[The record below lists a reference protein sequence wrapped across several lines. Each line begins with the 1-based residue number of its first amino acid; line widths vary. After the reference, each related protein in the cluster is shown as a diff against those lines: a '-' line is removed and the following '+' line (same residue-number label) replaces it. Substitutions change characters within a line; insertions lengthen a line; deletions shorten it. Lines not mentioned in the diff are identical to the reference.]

1 MESIRRCLVW
11 GEGSEGPACLG
22 AATPAPPALPPDLRR
37 ILRRTALAATS
48 AALAAWAAIATAIP
62 VALVPTDARADDSS
76 PAFGAGLEA
85 ALGSPSIDPA
95 TGIATAL
102 VPLEVPPGRHG
113 MAPELALRYNSAAG
127 SGNAGLGFSLLVGS
141 IERSTRLGPP
151 RFDDTDTFVL
161 QIDGRAWDLFP
172 ADGSS
177 TRFRTVIDSGF
188 LVERVRP
195 GPFGAASSFFVAR
208 GRDGRRYRFG
218 FVADA
223 FSTSQTADFKWGLDR
238 VEDPSGNVMTI
249 DWAAGSRELYPIR
262 IAYAAHPAT
271 GLAATNSVELCW
283 EERGDRPQSASG
295 EVFTHRLHEVRTFA
309 GTAPARVLTLNYN
322 SPGSLTSPLGT
333 CRTSVDAVPPGGSI
347 PPPTPAPGPGSPP
360 GAKRMAPDGGGGSV
374 PPSPVPIRRV
384 VPLPGPTPE
393 PVPIT
398 PLTGI
403 APIAPDD
410 DLTLPDTGLNPS
422 PSLLMSLDRG
432 DGAGGGLPSIQY
444 TYTHADLPAWPAAGA
459 AGLVPPAP
467 FVYVKSDA
475 DEDSGARLVDLNR
488 DGLPDMAQLEGRLAN
503 GVWSTSAAVWIN
515 DGASFV
521 YDPGWSAALLRLVQ
535 TGDASRNAWF
545 VIKRGTSDRVDNGV
559 RFLDVNDD
567 GYPDVVRLA
576 LYFGS
581 GLRKSVFL
589 NTGSGFTSDVAP
601 SWPIPDEPFVSLEA
615 DPSRD
620 LAEDLGIRFADV
632 DADGRTDMVVSRAE
646 WGASSDRRIYRHTGA
661 GWRLDARWVLPD
673 EPFTRHIPHGHW
685 LDMGLRFMDLDGDG
699 FPDLYRASNVNGV
712 VATATYLNTGRP
724 DGVTPTFAATS
735 KWGFLGVQAEH
746 FVQVSSSGDGL
757 ALDRGLRVCDVDG
770 DGRSDIV
777 IGRQWNGGPLE
788 TFLFTPDRSGTW
800 TWRVLAE
807 LPWVFVSGRTGG
819 PSRDLGVRLADLQG
833 DGGVD
838 MLLGPDNTAR
848 AWRPNVAWRGRPL
861 LSSYSSGLG
870 GRTDIV
876 YAPAPH
882 TGSIEGGGRA
892 ALPFPL
898 PVVSEVRASDGLSQT
913 LVTRIAYSGGFFH
926 QGARE
931 WRGFR
936 SVTVTG
942 PGGEA
947 SVETIRRQQPGLAAA
962 PLAGAPA
969 ETIERRLA
977 DGAIFARTLHTYDET
992 DGLPPLRHLPLR
1004 VETRLF
1010 EWETNDPESSAW
1022 VRRTAVSWSY
1032 LFDDGDPQ
1040 RPLLQSDERRE
1051 GDPGDPTD
1059 DRTLRRQFWSQLAAG
1074 TTGAA
1079 SGDAWLLEM
1088 PWHATLLDAQGNVA
1102 TESWTG
1108 YDAQPYGASGSA
1120 GLPTRL
1126 ESRGGP
1132 PGAPGAHGPG
1142 DPDNPVTTRVYD
1154 AYGNLASET
1163 DPLGRTRR
1171 LDHGVEDRTFTFPER
1186 EIDPLGRASLRRFD
1200 PRTGLPVAVT
1210 DANGRTVATEYDGF
1224 GRRIAEWGPLDS
1236 ADRPTVS
1243 YRYEEWLQP
1252 ARVHRFV
1259 REVSG
1264 LGERI
1269 GTHGCLESVAYFD
1282 GLGRLLEV
1290 AMEDALGRSITGA
1303 VTFDA
1308 SGRVASRAEPFSAGS
1323 GNDPV
1328 PPSLAPYATR
1338 FEYDA
1343 ASRLVRTTDPAGAV
1357 SLEEPHGSTVAR
1369 IDPAGH
1375 RTETTRDPFDQ
1386 VITVR
1391 EFEGSG
1397 GNASPRPPATYR
1409 YDAAGRLLSIVDP
1422 TGAVTA
1428 LAYDLLGRRLALD
1441 DPHIGS
1447 WRYRYDLAGQ
1457 SIEETDPEGR
1467 VSHLA
1472 YDALGRL
1479 VGRTLSDGRH
1489 FDWRYDEGGAP
1500 FDALGRL
1507 TSIVDP
1513 TGMQSFA
1520 YDPLGRVTRATRT
1533 LFGAAY
1539 TATTEYDAMGR
1550 MSARTWPGGYR
1561 VDFSYDAGGR
1571 LQAAAP
1577 YMPAIDT
1584 DVRGAIQ
1591 RVDYR
1596 GGNRLT
1602 RDHDPATGRLVSLQG
1617 FSQGNAVLDQTYAYD
1632 ADGLIASL
1640 DDRPKTGSPR
1650 FETYTYDSRHRLV
1663 AADTAT
1669 SHLTYGYDDVGTIR
1683 LKDGVTFTPGNPAQP
1698 QRLVSSSAGDYFA
1711 YDPEG
1716 NVIARLSQAGS
1727 RTMTYDAAGRMTR
1740 LSEPS
1745 RGLEVT
1751 TDYDATGQMVRE
1763 TTTVSGARRTL
1774 LVPFPGVEVRDGQIT
1789 VQVFLGTLRVLT
1801 LGPGAAVTQPM
1812 CDLLGSAR
1820 SVLTEGGAVV
1830 ASAAYKPYGEPRGG
1844 EVADSASTLRF
1855 AAAHRQD
1862 ESGLLLMGW
1871 RHYDPSMGRFIEPD
1885 HVLASLY
1892 DPQALNRYAYAR
1904 DNPVN
1909 LTDPSGHN
1917 PILAL
1922 LFIGGV
1928 FAALERDT
1936 RADVAQSVALTAAS
1950 IFLTG
1955 ALGPGVPAGFAALR
1969 ASTPALFAAGATRVL
1984 MDTPLGQG
1992 VAESVASLLDD
2003 LGVAPRT
2010 STRLAAAGTTWL
2022 FNQQFQ
2028 RGAAGVLARNG
2039 SLTRGAAMGDRG
2051 DLDQA
2056 LDDRDLDPGAFGTR
2070 SGDAYGATVEGVAD
2084 PESGAKELQRYYELR
2099 DANGRVAG
2107 VYGTRPM
2114 GPAFDHGAAAIPRNA
2129 VPQVQPLVTHT
2140 HYAYLVGG
2148 ISTQQFAR
2156 DLYEAGYATSLFT
2169 LTGRA
2174 SDFMIEFVYGP
2185 YGGGLV
2191 LGLDVASSGEETG
2204 GAR

>member
-1 MESIRRCLVW
+1 
-11 GEGSEGPACLG
+11 
-22 AATPAPPALPPDLRR
+22 
-37 ILRRTALAATS
+37 
-48 AALAAWAAIATAIP
+48 
-62 VALVPTDARADDSS
+62 
-76 PAFGAGLEA
+76 
-85 ALGSPSIDPA
+85 
-95 TGIATAL
+95 
-102 VPLEVPPGRHG
+102 
-113 MAPELALRYNSAAG
+113 MAPDLALRYSSAG
-127 SGNAGLGFSLLVGS
+127 GPGNAGLGFSLLVGS
-141 IERSTRLGPP
+141 IERSTRQGPP
-151 RFDDTDTFVL
+151 RFDDTDTFIL
-161 QIDGRAWDLFP
+161 TLDGRAWDLFP

-177 TRFRTVIDSGF
+177 NRFRTVIDSGF

-195 GPFGAASSFFVAR
+195 GPLGAGSSFFVAR

-218 FVADA
+218 FVAGA
-223 FSTSQTADFKWGLDR
+223 ESTSQTADFKWGLDR
-238 VEDPSGNVMTI
+238 VEDPSGNVMTL
-249 DWAAGSRELYPIR
+249 DWAASGREIYPIR
-262 IAYAAHPAT
+262 IAYASHPAT

-283 EERGDRPQSASG
+283 EERGDRPQSPSG
-295 EVFTHRLHEVRTFA
+295 EVFTHRLREVRTYA
-309 GTAPARVLTLNYN
+309 GTAAARVLTLTYN

-333 CRTSVDAVPPGGSI
+333 CRTSIDAVPPGGSI
-347 PPPTPAPGPGSPP
+347 PSPSPAPGPGSPP
-360 GAKRMAPDGGGGSV
+360 GGKRMAPDSGDGSV
-374 PPSPVPIRRV
+374 PQSPAPFRRV

-393 PVPIT
+393 PVPIAPVT
-398 PLTGI
+398 STAPLV
-403 APIAPDD
+403 PDD
-410 DLTLPDTGLNPS
+410 DVTLPGTGLNPA
-422 PSLLMSLDRG
+422 PSLLVGLARG
-432 DGAGGGLPSIQY
+432 DGAGGFLPSIEY
-444 TYTHADLPAWPAAGA
+444 TYAAAQTPAWPAAGPT
-459 AGLVPPAP
+459 GLVPPVP

-475 DEDSGARLVDLNR
+475 DEDTGARLVDLNG
-488 DGLPDMAQLEGRLAN
+488 DGLLDIAQLEGRLAN
-503 GVWSTSAAVWIN
+503 AGWSTSAAAWIN
-515 DGASFV
+515 DGTSYV

-535 TGDASRNAWF
+535 TGDTTRDAWF
-545 VIKRGTSDRVDNGV
+545 VIKRGANDRIDNGV

-576 LYFGS
+576 LTFGA

-589 NTGSGFTSDVAP
+589 NTGSGFTSDVAG
-601 SWPIPDEPFVSLEA
+601 SFAIPDEPFVSLET

-620 LAEDLGIRFADV
+620 FAEDLGVRFADV
-632 DADGRTDMVVSRAE
+632 DADGRTDIVVSRAE
-646 WGASSDRRIYRHTGA
+646 WGASSQRRIYRHSGA
-661 GWRLDARWVLPD
+661 GWTLDTRWVLPD
-673 EPFTRHIPHGHW
+673 EPFTRHIPHGHC

-712 VATATYLNTGRP
+712 VSAAAYLNTGRP
-724 DGVTPTFAATS
+724 DGVSPTFAATTR
-735 KWGFLGVQAEH
+735 WGLLGEQAEH
-746 FVQVSSSGDGL
+746 FVQVSSAGDGM
-757 ALDRGLRVCDVDG
+757 ALDRGLRVVDADG

-777 IGRQWNGGPLE
+777 VGRQWNGGPWE
-788 TFLFTPDRSGTW
+788 RFLFTPERSGVW
-800 TWRVLAE
+800 TWRVFTE

-819 PSRDLGVRLADLQG
+819 PSRDLGIRLADLQG

-838 MLLGPDNTAR
+838 VLLVPDNTAR
-848 AWRPNVAWRGRPL
+848 AWRPNAAWRGKPL

-882 TGSIEGGGRA
+882 TGVIEGGGRA

-898 PVVSEVRASDGLSQT
+898 PVVSEVRAWDGRSQT
-913 LVTRIAYSGGFFH
+913 LVTRIAFSGGFFH
-926 QGARE
+926 HGARQ

-936 SVTVTG
+936 SVTVTP

-947 SVETIRRQQPGLAAA
+947 SVETIHRQQPGLAAA
-962 PLAGAPA
+962 PLEGAPA
-969 ETIERRLA
+969 ETIERRAA

-1004 VETRLF
+1004 VETRFF
-1010 EWETNDPESSAW
+1010 EWETGDPQSPAW

-1032 LFDDGDPQ
+1032 RFDDGGDPE

-1051 GDPGDPTD
+1051 GDPDDPTD
-1059 DRTLRRQFWSQLAAG
+1059 DRMLRQEFWSQTAAG

-1088 PWHATLLDAQGNVA
+1088 PWHATLLDAQGLVG
-1102 TESWTG
+1102 TETWTG
-1108 YDAQPYGASGSA
+1108 YDAQPYGARASA
-1120 GLPTRL
+1120 GLGTRL

-1142 DPDNPVTTRVYD
+1142 DPDNPVTTRAYD

-1171 LDHGVEDRTFTFPER
+1171 FERGVDDRTFTFPER
-1186 EIDPLGRASLRRFD
+1186 EIDPLGRASRRVFD
-1200 PRTGLPVAVT
+1200 ARTGLPLAIT
-1210 DANGRTVATEYDGF
+1210 DANGRTVAMEYDGF
-1224 GRRIAEWGPLDS
+1224 GRRVAEWGPLDTR
-1236 ADRPTVS
+1236 DRPTVS
-1243 YRYEEWLQP
+1243 YRYEDLMLP
-1252 ARVHRFV
+1252 ARVHRFA
-1259 REVSG
+1259 RETSG
-1264 LGERI
+1264 LGERL
-1269 GTHGCLESVAYFD
+1269 GTQGCLESVAYYD

-1290 AMEDALGRSITGA
+1290 SVEDAVGRTITGA

-1308 SGRVASRAEPFSAGS
+1308 SGRIASRAEPFSTGS

-1328 PPSLAPYATR
+1328 PAAWAPYATS

-1343 ASRLVRTTDPAGAV
+1343 ASRLVKTTDPLGAV
-1357 SLEEPHGSTVAR
+1357 SLEQPHGSTVTR

-1375 RTETTRDPFDQ
+1375 RTEITHDLFDQ
-1386 VITVR
+1386 VIAAR

-1397 GNASPRPPATYR
+1397 ASASPRPPATYR

-1422 TGAVTA
+1422 TGAAIA
-1428 LAYDLLGRRLALD
+1428 LGYDLLGRRLALD
-1441 DPHIGS
+1441 DPHLGS

-1467 VSHLA
+1467 VTRLA
-1472 YDALGRL
+1472 YDPLGRL
-1479 VGRTLSDGRH
+1479 VSKTLSDGRR
-1489 FDWRYDEGGAP
+1489 FDWRYDEGGTA

-1520 YDPLGRVTRATRT
+1520 YDPLGRVTRVVRT

-1550 MSARTWPGGYR
+1550 VTARTWPGGYR
-1561 VDFSYDAGGR
+1561 VDFSFDAGGR
-1571 LQAAAP
+1571 LQAASP
-1577 YMPAIDT
+1577 YIPTIGT
-1584 DVRGAIQ
+1584 DVRGLVE

-1596 GGNRLT
+1596 GGNRLS
-1602 RDHDPATGRLVSLQG
+1602 RDHDPATGRLVNLQG
-1617 FSQGNAVLDQTYAYD
+1617 FSQGNVVLNQAYTYD

-1640 DDRPKTGSPR
+1640 DDQTKTGPPR
-1650 FETYTYDSRHRLV
+1650 FETYTYDSRHRLI
-1663 AADTAT
+1663 AADTPT
-1669 SHLTYGYDDVGTIR
+1669 SHSTYGYDDVGTIR
-1683 LKDGVTFTPGNPAQP
+1683 LKDGVTFSPGNPAQP

-1716 NVIARLSQAGS
+1716 NVIARQSPAGS

-1745 RGLEVT
+1745 RGLDVT

-1763 TTTVSGARRTL
+1763 TTIVPGARHTL
-1774 LVPFPGVEVRDGQIT
+1774 LVPFPGVEVRDGQTT

-1820 SVLTEGGAVV
+1820 AVLNESGAVV
-1830 ASAAYKPYGEPRGG
+1830 ASAAYKSYGEPRGG
-1844 EVADSASTLRF
+1844 EVPDSVSTLRF

-1871 RHYDPSMGRFIEPD
+1871 RHYDPAMGRFLEPD

-1892 DPQALNRYAYAR
+1892 DPQALNRYSYAR

-1917 PILAL
+1917 PVLAL
-1922 LFIGGV
+1922 LLIGGA

-1955 ALGPGVPAGFAALR
+1955 AVGPGFSAGVAALR
-1969 ASTPALFAAGATRVL
+1969 ASTPALIAAGATRVL

-1992 VAESVASLLDD
+1992 VVEGVASLLDD

-2010 STRLAAAGTTWL
+2010 SARLAALSTTWL

-2028 RGAAGVLARNG
+2028 RGAAGVLAANG
-2039 SLTRGAAMGDRG
+2039 SLTRGAALGGRG

-2056 LDDRDLDPGAFGTR
+2056 VADSGLDPGTFGTR
-2070 SGDAYGATVEGVAD
+2070 SGDAYGTTVEGRAD
-2084 PESGAKELQRYYELR
+2084 PQAGAKELQRYYELR

-2114 GPAFDHGAAAIPRNA
+2114 GPAFDHGAAAIPRTG
-2129 VPQVQPLVTHT
+2129 VQPLVTHS
-2140 HYAYLVGG
+2140 HYAYLLGG
-2148 ISTQQFAR
+2148 ISTQQFSR
-2156 DLYEAGYATSLFT
+2156 DLFEAGYATSLFT

-2191 LGLDVASSGEETG
+2191 LGLDVASSGEESG
-2204 GAR
+2204 GPR